1 MNLAAPSGV
10 RLEHPQQQITHTVR
24 LTIPADVA
32 RVIQDQH
39 PDAVVLKLSESGQE
53 AVLELRIEGQRPQ
66 QFPVQTSVELKA
78 ILRLNPVIQ
87 LSIRVTPDGGILLS
101 GQVSHPEP
109 THIVVR
115 GESVRETVPNTT
127 IALRSEPE
135 LPKPL
140 QAVTQM
146 TVQKAVNLLSP
157 KQSIPVQSP
166 VIQPLVSGDDK
177 VPLELARSVVQSI
190 QTAGGERSML
200 IPDVSP
206 AIPRPI
212 APDALPT
219 NVPIRQ
225 PIASELGLKA
235 GQVVQALVA
244 SSGDKMALQL
254 GSHQLPLPQQMKLAA
269 GEIAMRVI
277 QTKEGLGLIPVNTA
291 AAQVSQAASLSG
303 VSAALASVLSRSGQK
318 PQLNSLFS
326 PGALESILKS
336 SGFVKESAEFSA
348 QRLNSK
354 QLTGELIAQAVRYG
368 GLGQEKSLLE
378 GVAMQSGM
386 LKPWLRQLLR
396 LLPQQSELSSRL
408 TGLVSELESLQ
419 LEALP
424 TSGGRESGLVA
435 LLLFKDQPPVELLFE
450 RQQVAEDGDV
460 KHLWILNVH
469 TSLEHLG
476 EVWLKSAFHGKEI
489 DLTFWAIQSDT
500 TELARKSKFDLE
512 EALSEHGLSV
522 RSMNFH
528 NSARPGSGELG
539 HISLPHMDVRA

>member
-1 MNLAAPSGV
+1 MNLAAPGGV
-10 RLEHPQQQITHTVR
+10 RLEHQQQHIAHTVR
-24 LTIPADVA
+24 LTIPNDIV
-32 RVIQDQH
+32 RVIQTQT
-39 PDAVVLKLSESGQE
+39 PDAIILTLSESGNE
-53 AVLELRIEGQRPQ
+53 AILELRVEGRSPQRYPI
-66 QFPVQTSVELKA
+66 QTTPELKA
-78 ILRLNPVIQ
+78 LLQLNPTVN
-87 LSIRVTPDGGILLS
+87 LNVRVASDGGIMLI
-101 GQVSHPEP
+101 GQVARPEP
-109 THIVVR
+109 IHIIIR
-115 GESVRETVPNTT
+115 GEGAKAAMPAPQIDGRPQS
-127 IALRSEPE
+127 E

-140 QAVTQM
+140 QAVTHM
-146 TVQKAVNLLSP
+146 TAEKAVNLLSSKP
-157 KQSIPVQSP
+157 SVSIQPAA
-166 VIQPLVSGDDK
+166 IHPLVSSDDK
-177 VPLELARSVVQSI
+177 VPVELARSVVQSI
-190 QTAGGERSML
+190 QTVGGERTML

-277 QTKEGLGLIPVNTA
+277 QTKEGLGLIPLNTQ
-291 AAQVSQAASLSG
+291 AAQVSQAAGLSG

-318 PQLNSLFS
+318 PQVNSLFS
-326 PGALESILKS
+326 PGALESVLQS
-336 SGFVKESAEFSA
+336 AGLAKEAAEING

-368 GLGQEKSLLE
+368 GLAQEKSLLE
-378 GVAMQSGM
+378 GVAMQGGM

-396 LLPQQSELSSRL
+396 LLPQQSELSSRI

-424 TSGGRESGLVA
+424 SAGGRESGLMA

-450 RQQVAEDGDV
+450 RQQVAEDGEV
-460 KHLWILNVH
+460 RHLWILNVH

-476 EVWLKSAFHGKEI
+476 EVWLKSAFRGKEI

-500 TELARKSKFDLE
+500 AELAKKSKLDLE

-522 RSMNFH
+522 RSMNFY
-528 NSARPGSGELG
+528 NTARPGSGELG
-539 HISLPHMDVRA
+539 HVNLPHMDVKA